1 MKRETKR
8 EMEAR
13 HVTRLAKAYF
23 GSSPVAA
30 WAWLDES
37 AYDHLA
43 RATYAELRAAVYAVV
58 PGKQKAKNIAALLD
72 AAVTAVCRVIR
83 RRA

>member
-13 HVTRLAKAYF
+13 HIARIAKAY
-23 GSSPVAA
+23 GDG
-30 WAWLDES
+30 WLDPE
-37 AYDHLA
+37 AMGLT
-43 RATYAELRAAVYAVV
+43 RYAELRAAVYAVV